1 TRGSDLV
8 VSSAATRARPRSA
21 ASRYTSPGTSAAGAQ
36 ADARGRGR
44 LRPSLLNQAP
54 ARKRSSP
61 PGADTQALLLLP
73 STHLSRLKIG
83 QLDLVRASEV
93 QGQTSFS
100 ARHAGEHF
108 LPFRPLGGGQNR
120 IAMDDRPGQNPHF
133 AGAATAGAA
142 PERHLDAGVLQTVQ
156 QMLGRADLD
165 RLARAFA
172 AQGLDTADRSP
183 GTQLG
188 QEPVALHGE
197 VGVAKVQE
205 R

>member
-36 ADARGRGR
+36 GDARGRGR

-61 PGADTQALLLLP
+61 PGAETQALLLLP
-73 STHLSRLKIG
+73 STRLSRLKIG

-93 QGQTSFS
+93 QRQTSFS
-100 ARHAGEHF
+100 PRHPGQQF
-108 LPFRPLGGGQNR
+108 LPFPALGGGQAR
-120 IAMDDRPGQNPHF
+120 TAMDDRPGQAAHF
-133 AGAATAGAA
+133 TGSPTAGAA
-142 PERHLDAGVLQTVQ
+142 AERPLDAGALQTIQ
-156 QMLGRADLD
+156 QVLGCSDLD

-172 AQGLDTADRSP
+172 NRLEGGIVLARP
-183 GTQLG
+183 G
-188 QEPVALHGE
+188 A
-197 VGVAKVQE
+197 
-205 R
+205 

>member
-1 TRGSDLV
+1 M

-21 ASRYTSPGTSAAGAQ
+21 ASRNTSPGTSAAGAQ

-54 ARKRSSP
+54 ARKRSPP
-61 PGADTQALLLLP
+61 PGAETQALLP
-73 STHLSRLKIG
+73 STRLSLLEIG

-100 ARHAGEHF
+100 ARPAGPHLF
-108 LPFRPLGGGQNR
+108 PFRPRGGGQDR
-120 IAMDDRPGQNPHF
+120 IAMDDRPGQDVHF
-133 AGAATAGAA
+133 ARPATAGAA
-142 PERHLDAGVLQTVQ
+142 PERPLDAGVLQTVQ

-172 AQGLDTADRSP
+172 NRLERGI
-183 GTQLG
+183 
-188 QEPVALHGE
+188 ALP
-197 VGVAKVQE
+197 
-205 R
+205 

>member
-1 TRGSDLV
+1 M

-21 ASRYTSPGTSAAGAQ
+21 ASRNTSPGTSAAGAQ

-61 PGADTQALLLLP
+61 PGAQTQALLLLP
-73 STHLSRLKIG
+73 STRLSRLKIG

-100 ARHAGEHF
+100 PRHAGQQF
-108 LPFRPLGGGQNR
+108 LPFRPLGGGQDR

-133 AGAATAGAA
+133 AGAAASRASAAMIAAALLATASAS
-142 PERHLDAGVLQTVQ
+142 
-156 QMLGRADLD
+156 
-165 RLARAFA
+165 ARTSIFTCVPP
-172 AQGLDTADRSP
+172 LSISRSP
-183 GTQLG
+183 WG
-188 QEPVALHGE
+188 
-197 VGVAKVQE
+197 
-205 R
+205 